1 MSWTPESEARRRD
14 FRRALV
20 CAVGVHALLFV
31 ALFFAF
37 QWKTQDEDVMVELW
51 AETPTTGTSP
61 NGGPSVEP
69 PPAPSPA
76 PEPAPAPSPAPR
88 EQSAPA
94 AKPQPQPQKDLAEE
108 RRKADIVQAEERR
121 RQEKLKEKQLQEQKR
136 QQELQKKADEAKK
149 AAEAKRRAAEDAKKA
164 AEAKRR
170 AAEEAQKAAQ
180 AQAAAQAKAAAQV
193 RAQEAARMAAAR
205 VRSQELARTMG
216 GAASSRSAGT
226 PTGDRTAQFQNLSG
240 SARAGFIAKVRAC
253 IRPNIIFSVPS
264 GVRRGQHQAV
274 YRVRL
279 MPSGDQ
285 IGSPQKL
292 KASGLA
298 GYDAAVERA
307 IAKCSRFPSVPGVVM
322 PGEVSL
328 TFDPVDVR

>member
-51 AETPTTGTSP
+51 AETPTTGTNP
-61 NGGPSVEP
+61 NGGPAVEP

-88 EQSAPA
+88 EQSAAA
-94 AKPQPQPQKDLAEE
+94 AKPQPLQKDLAEE
-108 RRKADIVQAEERR
+108 QRKADIVQAEERR

-180 AQAAAQAKAAAQV
+180 AQAAAKV
-193 RAQEAARMAAAR
+193 RTQEAARMAAAR

-264 GVRRGQHQAV
+264 GVRRGQYQAV

>member
-1 MSWTPESEARRRD
+1 
-14 FRRALV
+14 
-20 CAVGVHALLFV
+20 
-31 ALFFAF
+31 
-37 QWKTQDEDVMVELW
+37 
-51 AETPTTGTSP
+51 
-61 NGGPSVEP
+61 
-69 PPAPSPA
+69 
-76 PEPAPAPSPAPR
+76 
-88 EQSAPA
+88 
-94 AKPQPQPQKDLAEE
+94 
-108 RRKADIVQAEERR
+108 
-121 RQEKLKEKQLQEQKR
+121 
-136 QQELQKKADEAKK
+136 
-149 AAEAKRRAAEDAKKA
+149 
-164 AEAKRR
+164 
-170 AAEEAQKAAQ
+170 
-180 AQAAAQAKAAAQV
+180 
-193 RAQEAARMAAAR
+193 MAAVR

-264 GVRRGQHQAV
+264 GVRRGQYQAV

>member
-1 MSWTPESEARRRD
+1 MKEKRTRPLSWTPESEARRRD

-51 AETPTTGTSP
+51 AETPTTGTNP
-61 NGGPSVEP
+61 NGGPAVEP

-88 EQSAPA
+88 EQSAAA
-94 AKPQPQPQKDLAEE
+94 AKPRPQPLQKDLAEE
-108 RRKADIVQAEERR
+108 QRKADIVQAEERR

-149 AAEAKRRAAEDAKKA
+149 AAEAKRRAAE
-164 AEAKRR
+164 
-170 AAEEAQKAAQ
+170 EAQKAAQ
-180 AQAAAQAKAAAQV
+180 AQAAARAQAAAKV
-193 RAQEAARMAAAR
+193 RTQEAARMAAAR

-264 GVRRGQHQAV
+264 GVRRGQYQAV

-307 IAKCSRFPSVPGVVM
+307 IAKCSRFPSVP
-322 PGEVSL
+322 
-328 TFDPVDVR
+328 